1 MKSVFAD
8 THYWL
13 ALANPRDQWHEPAKR
28 AKAALGTALLVT
40 TDEVLGEFLTGMS
53 RGGPELR
60 QAAVA
65 MVRKILANPNIRVL
79 PQTRD
84 SFLRALKRYEAR
96 RDKAYS
102 LADCASMNA
111 MDGEGIREIL
121 THDHH
126 FEQEGFAVL
135 IKAATPDSTPAPTRR
150 KRRSG
155 A

>member
-13 ALANPRDQWHEPAKR
+13 ALANPRDQWHEAAREAR
-28 AKAALGTALLVT
+28 AILGTALLVT

-84 SFLRALKRYEAR
+84 SFLRALNRYEAR

-102 LADCASMNA
+102 LSDCASMNA
-111 MDGEGIREIL
+111 MDAEGIREIL

-126 FEQEGFAVL
+126 FEQEGFSVL
-135 IKAATPDSTPAPTRR
+135 IARDHREQQST
-150 KRRSG
+150 
-155 A
+155 